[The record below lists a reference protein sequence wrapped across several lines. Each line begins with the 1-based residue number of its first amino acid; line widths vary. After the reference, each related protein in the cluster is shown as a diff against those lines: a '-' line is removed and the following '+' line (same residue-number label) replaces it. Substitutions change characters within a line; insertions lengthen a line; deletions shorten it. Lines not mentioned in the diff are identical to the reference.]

1 MFEICGDESIALY
14 LNPPFSTFGK
24 GGAKTISFST
34 FSRSNRKSGAKTLKK
49 IQKIINNKT
58 KY

>member
-14 LNPPFSTFGK
+14 LNPPLGK
-24 GGAKTISFST
+24 VEPKSRRKSGAKIYQKVEE
-34 FSRSNRKSGAKTLKK
+34 KSGAKTLKK